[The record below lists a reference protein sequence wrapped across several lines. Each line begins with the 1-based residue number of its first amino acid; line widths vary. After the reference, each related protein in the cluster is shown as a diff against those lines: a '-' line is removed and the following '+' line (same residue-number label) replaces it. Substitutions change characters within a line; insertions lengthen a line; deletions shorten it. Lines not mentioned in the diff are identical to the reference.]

1 MDFAFYNLKRGN
13 IMEKLI
19 VPIAKTLNITVS
31 QVKNTLE
38 LLADGNTIPFI
49 ARYRKE
55 VTKDLDEEQIRYI
68 DEQFQYQKNLAKRK
82 EDVKRLIETQGKLT
96 PELIEQ
102 IDKCET
108 LSLVDDI
115 YRPYQQKRKT
125 RATDAI
131 AKGLKPFAEWILT
144 CPKSGNIDEE
154 AQKYVND
161 KVEDISDAIQGA
173 KDIIAEMV
181 SDEAELR
188 KRIREYVS
196 TEARIVVKL
205 KKDAV
210 DEEKTYRVYYSY
222 NERCATLAPHRIM
235 AINRGER
242 EKILDV
248 SMDYNRERFAKYQYV
263 LLTNNRET
271 IVGHLIDE
279 AIRDGLKRLVYPSI
293 EREIRSNLTDM
304 AQEKSI
310 DVFSSNLERL
320 LSQAPMK
327 GSIILGLDPAYR
339 TGCKLAVIDGTGKL
353 VHIDLIYPHPPVN
366 KKAEATT
373 KIINIITKYK
383 VNIIAIGNG
392 TASRESEAFVAEILR
407 ANPNIDARY
416 AIVSEA
422 GASVYSAGD
431 LAREEF
437 PDLHVEERSAVSIAR
452 RLLDPLSELIKIDPK
467 SIGVGQYQHDLAPA
481 RLQERLDFAVVKS
494 VNRVGADV
502 NTASEELLRHIA
514 GLNKNV
520 AKSLVTFRNENGL
533 FNSRAQ
539 LTKVK
544 GLGAKAYQQAAGF
557 LRIPEAKDELDRT
570 AIHPESYALAK
581 SIMRELGIKSLTD
594 ENRGIALS
602 TADAQSIANRLNSD
616 IYTVKDILG
625 ILSVPFRDYRDRFDG
640 PLLHN
645 DIVKIEDLKVGI
657 TLEGTVR
664 NVTDFG
670 AFVDIG
676 LKNDGLVHISKLS
689 KDKISSPYEKVA
701 VGDIVSVKVIEIDLE
716 RNKVALSMLDL

>member
-1 MDFAFYNLKRGN
+1 
-13 IMEKLI
+13 MEKLI
-19 VPIAKTLNITVS
+19 LPIAKTLNISVS

-38 LLADGNTIPFI
+38 LLEGGNTIPFI

-68 DEQFQYQKNLAKRK
+68 DEQYQYQKNLAKRK

-96 PELIEQ
+96 PELVAQ
-102 IDKCET
+102 IDACET

-131 AKGLKPFAEWILT
+131 TKGLKPLAEWILT
-144 CPKSGNIDEE
+144 CPISGSINEE
-154 AQKYVND
+154 ANKYLND
-161 KVEDISDAIQGA
+161 KVESIEDAIQGA

-181 SDEAELR
+181 SDEADLR
-188 KRIREYVS
+188 KRIREYINS
-196 TEARIVVKL
+196 EAKIMVKL
-205 KKDAV
+205 KKDAL
-210 DEEKTYRVYYSY
+210 DEDKTYRVYYSY
-222 NERCATLAPHRIM
+222 NEKCSTLAPHRIM

-248 SMDYNRERFAKYQYV
+248 SMDYNRERFAKYQYTM
-263 LLTNNRET
+263 LTNGKET
-271 IVGHLIDE
+271 IVGTLIDE

-327 GSIILGLDPAYR
+327 GSIILGFDPAYR
-339 TGCKLAVIDGTGKL
+339 TGCKLAVIDHTGKL
-353 VHIDLIYPHPPVN
+353 LHIDVIFPHPPVN
-366 KKAEATT
+366 KKADATI
-373 KIINIITKYK
+373 KLITLLKKYN

-392 TASRESEAFVAEILR
+392 TASRESEAFVAEILQT
-407 ANPNIDARY
+407 NPDIHARY

-520 AKSLVTFRNENGL
+520 AKSIVSFRNENGL
-533 FNSRAQ
+533 FKSRAQ
-539 LTKVK
+539 LNKVK

-557 LRIPEAKDELDRT
+557 LRIPEAKDELDST
-570 AIHPESYALAK
+570 GIHPESYDLAR
-581 SIMRELGIKSLTD
+581 SIMRELGIKSLHD
-594 ENRGIALS
+594 ENRIIALN
-602 TADAQSIANRLNSD
+602 TANAESIANRLNSD
-616 IYTVKDILG
+616 IYTVKDILS
-625 ILSVPFRDYRDRFDG
+625 ILLTPFRDYRERFDG
-640 PLLHN
+640 PLLHS

-689 KDKISSPYEKVA
+689 KDRISSPYEKVA

-716 RNKVALSMLDL
+716 RNKVALSMLDN

>member
-1 MDFAFYNLKRGN
+1 
-13 IMEKLI
+13 MEKLI
-19 VPIAKTLNITVS
+19 LPIAKTLNISVS

-96 PELIEQ
+96 PELSEQ
-102 IDKCET
+102 IDACET

-131 AKGLKPFAEWILT
+131 AKGLKPLAEWILT
-144 CPKSGNIDEE
+144 CPTSGDINEE
-154 AQKYVND
+154 ANKFLND
-161 KVEDISDAIQGA
+161 KVESIEDAIQGA

-181 SDEAELR
+181 SDEADLR
-188 KRIREYVS
+188 KRIREYINS
-196 TEARIVVKL
+196 EAKIMVKL
-205 KKDAV
+205 KKDAA
-210 DEEKTYRVYYSY
+210 DEDKTYRVYYNYS
-222 NERCATLAPHRIM
+222 EKCSTLAPHRIM

-248 SMDYNRERFAKYQYV
+248 SMDYNRERFAKYQYTI
-263 LLTNNRET
+263 LTNGKET
-271 IVGHLIDE
+271 IVGTLIDE

-339 TGCKLAVIDGTGKL
+339 TGCKLAVIDHTGKL
-353 VHIDLIYPHPPVN
+353 LHIDVIFPHPPVN
-366 KKAEATT
+366 KKADATI
-373 KIINIITKYK
+373 KLITLLKKYN

-392 TASRESEAFVAEILR
+392 TASRESEAFVAEILQT
-407 ANPNIDARY
+407 NPDIHARY

-467 SIGVGQYQHDLAPA
+467 SIGVGQYQHDLSPA

-520 AKSLVTFRNENGL
+520 AKSIVSFRNENGL
-533 FNSRAQ
+533 FKSRAQ
-539 LTKVK
+539 LNKVK

-557 LRIPEAKDELDRT
+557 LRIPEAKDELDST
-570 AIHPESYALAK
+570 GIHPESYDLAR
-581 SIMRELGIKSLTD
+581 SIMRELGIKSLHD
-594 ENRGIALS
+594 ENRIIALS
-602 TADAQSIANRLNSD
+602 TANPESIANRLNSD
-616 IYTVKDILG
+616 IYTVKDILS
-625 ILSVPFRDYRDRFDG
+625 ILLTPFRDYRERFDG
-640 PLLHN
+640 PLLHS

-689 KDKISSPYEKVA
+689 KDRISSPYEKVA

-716 RNKVALSMLDL
+716 RNKVALSMLDN

>member
-1 MDFAFYNLKRGN
+1 
-13 IMEKLI
+13 MEKLI
-19 VPIAKTLNITVS
+19 LPIAKTLNISVS

-96 PELIEQ
+96 PELSEQ
-102 IDKCET
+102 IDLCET

-131 AKGLKPFAEWILT
+131 AKGLKPLAEWILT
-144 CPKSGNIDEE
+144 CPISGSINEE
-154 AQKYVND
+154 ANKYLND
-161 KVEDISDAIQGA
+161 KVESIEDAIQGA

-181 SDEAELR
+181 SDEADLR
-188 KRIREYVS
+188 KRIREYINS
-196 TEARIVVKL
+196 EAKIMVKL
-205 KKDAV
+205 KKDAL
-210 DEEKTYRVYYSY
+210 DEDKTYRVYYSY
-222 NERCATLAPHRIM
+222 NEKCSTLAPHRIM

-248 SMDYNRERFAKYQYV
+248 SMDYNRERFAKYQYTM
-263 LLTNNRET
+263 LTNGKET
-271 IVGHLIDE
+271 IVGTLIDE

-327 GSIILGLDPAYR
+327 GSIIIGFDPAYR
-339 TGCKLAVIDGTGKL
+339 TGCKLAVIDHTGKL
-353 VHIDLIYPHPPVN
+353 LHIDVIFPHPPVN
-366 KKAEATT
+366 KKADATI
-373 KIINIITKYK
+373 KLITLLKKYN

-392 TASRESEAFVAEILR
+392 TASRESEAFVAEILQT
-407 ANPNIDARY
+407 NPDIHARY

-520 AKSLVTFRNENGL
+520 AKSIVSFRNENGL
-533 FNSRAQ
+533 FKSRAQ
-539 LTKVK
+539 LNKVK

-557 LRIPEAKDELDRT
+557 LRIPEAKDELDST
-570 AIHPESYALAK
+570 GIHPESYDLAR
-581 SIMRELGIKSLTD
+581 SIMRELGIKSLHD
-594 ENRGIALS
+594 ENRIIALN
-602 TADAQSIANRLNSD
+602 TANAESIANRLNSD
-616 IYTVKDILG
+616 IYTVKDILS
-625 ILSVPFRDYRDRFDG
+625 ILLTPFRDYRERFDG
-640 PLLHN
+640 PLLHS

-689 KDKISSPYEKVA
+689 KDRISSPYEKVA

-716 RNKVALSMLDL
+716 RNKVALSMLDN

>member
-1 MDFAFYNLKRGN
+1 
-13 IMEKLI
+13 MEKLI
-19 VPIAKTLNITVS
+19 LPIAKTLNISVS

-68 DEQFQYQKNLAKRK
+68 DEQYQYQKNLAKRK

-102 IDKCET
+102 IDACET

-144 CPKSGNIDEE
+144 CPISGSINEE
-154 AQKYVND
+154 ANKYLND
-161 KVEDISDAIQGA
+161 KVETIEDAIQGA

-181 SDEAELR
+181 SDEADLR
-188 KRIREYVS
+188 KRIREYINS
-196 TEARIVVKL
+196 EARIMVKL

-210 DEEKTYRVYYSY
+210 DEDKTYRVYYSY
-222 NERCATLAPHRIM
+222 NEKCSTLAPHRIM

-248 SMDYNRERFAKYQYV
+248 SMDYNRERFAKYQYTM
-263 LLTNNRET
+263 LTNGKET
-271 IVGHLIDE
+271 IVGNLIDE

-339 TGCKLAVIDGTGKL
+339 TGCKLAVIDHTGKL
-353 VHIDLIYPHPPVN
+353 LHIDVIFPHPPVN
-366 KKAEATT
+366 KKADATI
-373 KIINIITKYK
+373 KLITLLKKYN

-392 TASRESEAFVAEILR
+392 TASRESEAFVAEILQT
-407 ANPNIDARY
+407 NPDIHARY

-520 AKSLVTFRNENGL
+520 AKSIVSFRNENGL
-533 FNSRAQ
+533 FKSRSQ
-539 LTKVK
+539 LNKVK

-557 LRIPEAKDELDRT
+557 LRIPEAKDELDST
-570 AIHPESYALAK
+570 AIHPESYDLAR
-581 SIMRELGIKSLTD
+581 SIMRELGIKSLHD
-594 ENRGIALS
+594 ENRNIALN
-602 TADAQSIANRLNSD
+602 TANAESIANRLNSD
-616 IYTVKDILG
+616 IYTVKDILS
-625 ILSVPFRDYRDRFDG
+625 ILLTPFRDYRERFDG
-640 PLLHN
+640 PLLHS

-689 KDKISSPYEKVA
+689 KDRISSPYEKVA

-716 RNKVALSMLDL
+716 RNKVALSMLDN

>member
-1 MDFAFYNLKRGN
+1 
-13 IMEKLI
+13 MEKLI
-19 VPIAKTLNITVS
+19 VPIAKTLNISVS
-31 QVKNTLE
+31 QVRNTLE

-68 DEQFQYQKNLAKRK
+68 DEQYQYQKNLAKRK

-131 AKGLKPFAEWILT
+131 AKGLKPFAEWILA
-144 CPKSGNIDEE
+144 CPKVGNIEEE
-154 AQKYVND
+154 AKKYVND
-161 KVEDISDAIQGA
+161 KVENTVDAIQGA

-181 SDEAELR
+181 SDEADLR

-196 TEARIVVKL
+196 TEARIIVKL

-210 DEEKTYRVYYSY
+210 DEEKTYRVYYNY
-222 NERCATLAPHRIM
+222 NERCVTLAPHRIM

-248 SMDYNRERFAKYQYV
+248 SMDYNRERFAKYEFQI
-263 LLTNNRET
+263 LTNGKESIT
-271 IVGHLIDE
+271 SQLIDE

-320 LSQAPMK
+320 LSQAPLK
-327 GSIILGLDPAYR
+327 GSNILGFDPAYR
-339 TGCKLAVIDGTGKL
+339 TGCKLAVIDSTGKL
-353 VHIDLIYPHPPVN
+353 LHISVIFPHPPVN
-366 KKAEATT
+366 KKGDATA
-373 KIINIITKYK
+373 KLIEIIKKYN
-383 VNIIAIGNG
+383 VNVVAIGNG

-407 ANPNIDARY
+407 DNPSLNTRY

-481 RLQERLDFAVVKS
+481 RLQERLDFTVVKS

-520 AKSLVTFRNENGL
+520 AKSLVSFRNENGL

-539 LTKVK
+539 LNKVK

-570 AIHPESYALAK
+570 AIHPESYDLAR
-581 SIMRELGIKSLTD
+581 SIMRELGIKSLAD

-602 TADAQSIANRLNSD
+602 AADAQSIANRLNSD

-640 PLLHN
+640 PLLHS

-716 RNKVALSMLDL
+716 RNKVALSMLDV

>member
-1 MDFAFYNLKRGN
+1 
-13 IMEKLI
+13 MEKLI
-19 VPIAKTLNITVS
+19 LPIAKTLNISVS

-68 DEQFQYQKNLAKRK
+68 DEQYQYQKNLAKRK

-102 IDKCET
+102 IDVCET

-144 CPKSGNIDEE
+144 CPATGNINEE
-154 AQKYVND
+154 ASKYLND
-161 KVEDISDAIQGA
+161 KVETIEDAIQGA

-188 KRIREYVS
+188 KRIREYINS
-196 TEARIVVKL
+196 EARIMVKL

-222 NERCATLAPHRIM
+222 NEKCSTLAPHRIM

-248 SMDYNRERFAKYQYV
+248 SMDYNRERFAKYQYTM
-263 LLTNNRET
+263 LTNGKET
-271 IVGHLIDE
+271 IVGTLIDE

-339 TGCKLAVIDGTGKL
+339 TGCKLAVIDHTGKL
-353 VHIDLIYPHPPVN
+353 LHIDVIFPHPPVN
-366 KKAEATT
+366 KKADATI
-373 KIINIITKYK
+373 KFIALLKKYN

-407 ANPNIDARY
+407 ANPDIQARY

-520 AKSLVTFRNENGL
+520 AKSIVSFRNENGL
-533 FNSRAQ
+533 FKSRAQ
-539 LTKVK
+539 LNKVK

-557 LRIPEAKDELDRT
+557 LRIPEAKDELDST
-570 AIHPESYALAK
+570 GIHPESYDLAR
-581 SIMRELGIKSLTD
+581 SIMRELGIKSLHD
-594 ENRGIALS
+594 ENRIVALN
-602 TADAQSIANRLNSD
+602 TANAESIANRLNSD
-616 IYTVKDILG
+616 IYTVKDILS
-625 ILSVPFRDYRDRFDG
+625 ILLTPFRDYRERFDG
-640 PLLHN
+640 PLLHS

-689 KDKISSPYEKVA
+689 KDRISSPYEKVA

-716 RNKVALSMLDL
+716 RNKVALSMLDN

>member
-1 MDFAFYNLKRGN
+1 
-13 IMEKLI
+13 MEKLI
-19 VPIAKTLNITVS
+19 LPIAKTLNISVS

-68 DEQFQYQKNLAKRK
+68 DEQYQYQKNLAKRK

-102 IDKCET
+102 IDGCET

-125 RATDAI
+125 RATDAV
-131 AKGLKPFAEWILT
+131 AKGLKPLAEWILT
-144 CPKSGNIDEE
+144 CPLTGDINEE
-154 AQKYVND
+154 ASKYLSD
-161 KVEDISDAIQGA
+161 KVETTEEAIQGA

-181 SDEAELR
+181 SDEADLR
-188 KRIREYVS
+188 KRIREYVNS
-196 TEARIVVKL
+196 EARIIVKL
-205 KKDAV
+205 KKDAI

-222 NERCATLAPHRIM
+222 NEKCSTLAPHRIM

-248 SMDYNRERFAKYQYV
+248 SMDYNRERFAKYQYTI
-263 LLTNNRET
+263 LTNGKET
-271 IVGHLIDE
+271 IVGQLIDE

-293 EREIRSNLTDM
+293 EREIRANLTDM

-339 TGCKLAVIDGTGKL
+339 TGCKLAVIDHTGKL
-353 VHIDLIYPHPPVN
+353 LQIDVVFPHPPVN
-366 KKAEATT
+366 KKAEATI
-373 KIINIITKYK
+373 KLIGLLKKYNI
-383 VNIIAIGNG
+383 NIIAIGNG

-407 ANPNIDARY
+407 TNPDIQARY

-520 AKSLVTFRNENGL
+520 AKSIVSFRNENGL
-533 FNSRAQ
+533 FKSRTQ
-539 LTKVK
+539 LNKVK

-557 LRIPEAKDELDRT
+557 LRIPEANDELDRT
-570 AIHPESYALAK
+570 AIHPESYDLAR
-581 SIMRELGIKSLTD
+581 SIMRELGIKSLHD
-594 ENRGIALS
+594 ENRNIALN
-602 TADAQSIANRLNSD
+602 TANPESIANRLNSD
-616 IYTVKDILG
+616 IYTVKDILS
-625 ILSVPFRDYRDRFDG
+625 ILLTPFRDYRDRFDG

-689 KDKISSPYEKVA
+689 KDRISSPYEKVA

-716 RNKVALSMLDL
+716 RNKVALSMLDN

>member
-1 MDFAFYNLKRGN
+1 
-13 IMEKLI
+13 MEKLI
-19 VPIAKTLNITVS
+19 LPIAKTLNISVS

-68 DEQFQYQKNLAKRK
+68 DEQYQYQKNLAKRK

-102 IDKCET
+102 IDACET

-144 CPKSGNIDEE
+144 CPISGSINEE
-154 AQKYVND
+154 ANKYLND
-161 KVEDISDAIQGA
+161 KVETIEDAIQGA

-181 SDEAELR
+181 SDEADLR
-188 KRIREYVS
+188 KRIREYINS
-196 TEARIVVKL
+196 EARIMVKL

-222 NERCATLAPHRIM
+222 NEKCSTLAPHRIM

-248 SMDYNRERFAKYQYV
+248 SMDYNRERFAKYQYTM
-263 LLTNNRET
+263 LTNGKET
-271 IVGHLIDE
+271 IVGTLIDE

-339 TGCKLAVIDGTGKL
+339 TGCKLAVIDHTGKL
-353 VHIDLIYPHPPVN
+353 LHIDVIFPHPPVN
-366 KKAEATT
+366 KKADATI
-373 KIINIITKYK
+373 KLITLLKKYN

-392 TASRESEAFVAEILR
+392 TASRESEAFVAEILQT
-407 ANPNIDARY
+407 NPDIHARY

-520 AKSLVTFRNENGL
+520 AKSIVSFRNENGL
-533 FNSRAQ
+533 FKSRSQ
-539 LTKVK
+539 LNKVK

-557 LRIPEAKDELDRT
+557 LRIPEAKDELDST
-570 AIHPESYALAK
+570 AIHPESYDLAR
-581 SIMRELGIKSLTD
+581 SIMRELGIKSLHD
-594 ENRGIALS
+594 ENRNIALN
-602 TADAQSIANRLNSD
+602 TANAESIANRLNSD
-616 IYTVKDILG
+616 IYTVKDILS
-625 ILSVPFRDYRDRFDG
+625 ILLTPFRDYRERFDG
-640 PLLHN
+640 PLLHS

-689 KDKISSPYEKVA
+689 KDRISSPYEKVA

-716 RNKVALSMLDL
+716 RNKVALSMLDN

>member
-1 MDFAFYNLKRGN
+1 
-13 IMEKLI
+13 MEKLI
-19 VPIAKTLNITVS
+19 LPIAKTLNISVS

-68 DEQFQYQKNLAKRK
+68 DEQYQYQKNLAKRK

-102 IDKCET
+102 IDACET

-144 CPKSGNIDEE
+144 CPISGSINEE
-154 AQKYVND
+154 ANKYLND
-161 KVEDISDAIQGA
+161 KVESIEDAVQGA

-181 SDEAELR
+181 SDEADLR
-188 KRIREYVS
+188 KRIREYINS
-196 TEARIVVKL
+196 EARIMVKL

-222 NERCATLAPHRIM
+222 NEKCSTLAPHRIM

-248 SMDYNRERFAKYQYV
+248 SMDYNRERFAKYQYTM
-263 LLTNNRET
+263 LTNGKET
-271 IVGHLIDE
+271 IVGTLIDE

-339 TGCKLAVIDGTGKL
+339 TGCKLAVIDHTGKL
-353 VHIDLIYPHPPVN
+353 LHIDVIFPHPPVN
-366 KKAEATT
+366 KKADATI
-373 KIINIITKYK
+373 KLITLLKKYN

-392 TASRESEAFVAEILR
+392 TASRESEAFVAEILQT
-407 ANPNIDARY
+407 NPDIHARY

-520 AKSLVTFRNENGL
+520 AKSIVSFRNENGL
-533 FNSRAQ
+533 FKSRSQ
-539 LTKVK
+539 LNKVK

-557 LRIPEAKDELDRT
+557 LRIPEAKDELDST
-570 AIHPESYALAK
+570 AIHPESYDLAR
-581 SIMRELGIKSLTD
+581 SIMRELGIKSLHD
-594 ENRGIALS
+594 ENRTIALN
-602 TADAQSIANRLNSD
+602 TANAESIANRLNSD
-616 IYTVKDILG
+616 IYTVKDILS
-625 ILSVPFRDYRDRFDG
+625 ILLTPFRDYRERFDG
-640 PLLHN
+640 PLLHS

-689 KDKISSPYEKVA
+689 KDRISSPYEKVA

-716 RNKVALSMLDL
+716 RNKVALSMLDN

>member
-1 MDFAFYNLKRGN
+1 
-13 IMEKLI
+13 MEKLI
-19 VPIAKTLNITVS
+19 LPIAKTLNISVS

-68 DEQFQYQKNLAKRK
+68 DEQYQYQKNLAKRK

-102 IDKCET
+102 IDACET

-144 CPKSGNIDEE
+144 CPISGSINEE
-154 AQKYVND
+154 ANKYLND
-161 KVEDISDAIQGA
+161 KVETIEDAIQGA

-181 SDEAELR
+181 SDEADLR
-188 KRIREYVS
+188 KRIREYINS
-196 TEARIVVKL
+196 EARIMVKL

-222 NERCATLAPHRIM
+222 NEKCSTLAPHRIM

-248 SMDYNRERFAKYQYV
+248 SMDYNRERFAKYQYTM
-263 LLTNNRET
+263 LTNGKET
-271 IVGHLIDE
+271 IVGNLIDE

-339 TGCKLAVIDGTGKL
+339 TGCKLAVIDHTGKL
-353 VHIDLIYPHPPVN
+353 LHIDVIFPHPPIN
-366 KKAEATT
+366 KKADATI
-373 KIINIITKYK
+373 KLITLLKKYN

-392 TASRESEAFVAEILR
+392 TASRESEAFVAEILQT
-407 ANPNIDARY
+407 NPDIHARY

-520 AKSLVTFRNENGL
+520 AKSIVSFRNENGL
-533 FNSRAQ
+533 FKSRSQ
-539 LTKVK
+539 LNKVK

-557 LRIPEAKDELDRT
+557 LRIPEAKDELDST
-570 AIHPESYALAK
+570 AIHPESYDLAR
-581 SIMRELGIKSLTD
+581 SIMRELGIKSLHD
-594 ENRGIALS
+594 ENRNIALN
-602 TADAQSIANRLNSD
+602 TANAESIANRLNSD
-616 IYTVKDILG
+616 IYTVKDILS
-625 ILSVPFRDYRDRFDG
+625 ILLTPFRDYRERFDG
-640 PLLHN
+640 PLLHS

-689 KDKISSPYEKVA
+689 KDRISSPYEKVA

-716 RNKVALSMLDL
+716 RNKVALSMLDN

>member
-1 MDFAFYNLKRGN
+1 
-13 IMEKLI
+13 MEKLI
-19 VPIAKTLNITVS
+19 LPIAKTLNISVS

-68 DEQFQYQKNLAKRK
+68 DEQYQYQKNLAKRK

-96 PELIEQ
+96 PELSEQ
-102 IDKCET
+102 IDACET

-131 AKGLKPFAEWILT
+131 AKGLKPLAEWILT
-144 CPKSGNIDEE
+144 CPTSGDINEE
-154 AQKYVND
+154 ANKFLND
-161 KVEDISDAIQGA
+161 KVESIEDAIQGA

-181 SDEAELR
+181 SDEADLR
-188 KRIREYVS
+188 KRIREYINS
-196 TEARIVVKL
+196 EAKIMVKL

-210 DEEKTYRVYYSY
+210 DEDKTYRVYYNYS
-222 NERCATLAPHRIM
+222 EKCSTLAPHRIM

-248 SMDYNRERFAKYQYV
+248 SMDYNRERFAKYQYTM
-263 LLTNNRET
+263 LTNGKET
-271 IVGHLIDE
+271 IVGTLIDE

-339 TGCKLAVIDGTGKL
+339 TGCKLAVIDHTGKL
-353 VHIDLIYPHPPVN
+353 LHIDVIFPHPPVN
-366 KKAEATT
+366 KKADATI
-373 KIINIITKYK
+373 KLITLLKKYN

-392 TASRESEAFVAEILR
+392 TASRESEAFVAEILQT
-407 ANPNIDARY
+407 NPDIQARY

-520 AKSLVTFRNENGL
+520 AKSIVSFRNENGL
-533 FNSRAQ
+533 FKSRAQ
-539 LTKVK
+539 LNKVK

-557 LRIPEAKDELDRT
+557 LRIPEAKDELDST
-570 AIHPESYALAK
+570 GIHPESYDLAR
-581 SIMRELGIKSLTD
+581 SIMRELGIKSLHD
-594 ENRGIALS
+594 ENRTIALS
-602 TADAQSIANRLNSD
+602 TANPESIANRLNSD
-616 IYTVKDILG
+616 IYTVKDILS
-625 ILSVPFRDYRDRFDG
+625 ILLTPFRDYRERFDG
-640 PLLHN
+640 PLLHS

-689 KDKISSPYEKVA
+689 KDRISSPYEKVA

-716 RNKVALSMLDL
+716 RNKVALSMLDN

>member
-1 MDFAFYNLKRGN
+1 
-13 IMEKLI
+13 MEKLI
-19 VPIAKTLNITVS
+19 QPIAKTLNITYA
-31 QVKNTLE
+31 QVKNTLS
-38 LLADGNTIPFI
+38 LLEEGNTIPFI

-55 VTKDLDEEQIRYI
+55 VTQGLDEEQIRYI

-96 PELIEQ
+96 EELIKA
-102 IDKCET
+102 IDACE
-108 LSLVDDI
+108 SLAAVEDI

-131 AKGLKPFAEWILT
+131 AKGLKPLALWILS
-144 CPKSGNIDEE
+144 CPYKGNIDDE
-154 AQKYVND
+154 AKRYLNENVLTVD
-161 KVEDISDAIQGA
+161 EALQGA

-181 SDEAELR
+181 SDDASLR
-188 KRIREYVS
+188 QKIRDLLFTESRI
-196 TEARIVVKL
+196 IVKL
-205 KKDAV
+205 AKKAV
-210 DEEKTYRVYYSY
+210 DEEKTYKIYYDYS
-222 NERCATLAPHRIM
+222 ERCSTLAPHRIM

-248 SMDYNRERFAKYQYV
+248 SLDYNKERFARYQ
-263 LLTNNRET
+263 LNRLTHGKET
-271 IVGHLIDE
+271 IVVSLLDE
-279 AIRDGLKRLVYPSI
+279 AIRDGLKRLIYPSL
-293 EREIRSNLTDM
+293 ERELRTALTEK

-339 TGCKLAVIDGTGKL
+339 TGCKLAVIDSTGKL
-353 VHIDLIYPHPPVN
+353 LKIDVIFPHPPIN
-366 KKAEATT
+366 KKPQAIQKTIEL
-373 KIINIITKYK
+373 IRHYN
-383 VNIIAIGNG
+383 VNLIAIGNG
-392 TASRESEAFVAEILR
+392 TASRESEAFIAEILR
-407 ANPNIDARY
+407 NNPDIQARY

-481 RLQERLDFAVVKS
+481 RLQERLDFAVVKT
-494 VNRVGADV
+494 VNRIGADV

-520 AKSLVTFRNENGL
+520 ARSLVAYRNENGH
-533 FNSRAQ
+533 FASRAQ
-539 LTKVK
+539 LQRVK
-544 GLGAKAYQQAAGF
+544 GLGAKAYEQAAGF
-557 LRIPEAKDELDRT
+557 LRIPQANDELDRT
-570 AIHPESYALAK
+570 AIHPESYALARK
-581 SIMRELGIKSLTD
+581 IMAELGIKSLSDDHRNSVLESADTV
-594 ENRGIALS
+594 ALA
-602 TADAQSIANRLNSD
+602 TRLNAD
-616 IYTVKDILG
+616 LYTVKDIL
-625 ILSVPFRDYRDRFDG
+625 SVLAMPFRDYRERFDG
-640 PLLHN
+640 PLLHS
-645 DIVKIEDLKVGI
+645 DIVKLEDLKVGMA
-657 TLEGTVR
+657 LEGTVR

-689 KDKISSPYEKVA
+689 KERIASPYELIA
-701 VGDIVSVKVIEIDLE
+701 VGDIVTVTVLEIDPQ
-716 RNKVALSMLDL
+716 RGKVSLSML

>member
-1 MDFAFYNLKRGN
+1 
-13 IMEKLI
+13 MEKLI
-19 VPIAKTLNITVS
+19 LPIAKTLNISVS

-68 DEQFQYQKNLAKRK
+68 DEQYQYQKNLAKRK

-96 PELIEQ
+96 PELSEQ
-102 IDKCET
+102 IDACET

-131 AKGLKPFAEWILT
+131 AKGLKPLAEWILT
-144 CPKSGNIDEE
+144 CPTSGDINEE
-154 AQKYVND
+154 SNKYLND
-161 KVEDISDAIQGA
+161 KVESIEDAIQGA

-181 SDEAELR
+181 SDEADLR
-188 KRIREYVS
+188 KRIREYINS
-196 TEARIVVKL
+196 EAKIMVKL

-210 DEEKTYRVYYSY
+210 DEDKTYRVYYNYS
-222 NERCATLAPHRIM
+222 EKCSTLAPHRIM

-248 SMDYNRERFAKYQYV
+248 SMDYNRERFAKYQYTM
-263 LLTNNRET
+263 LTNGKET
-271 IVGHLIDE
+271 IVGTLIDE

-339 TGCKLAVIDGTGKL
+339 TGCKLAVIDHTGKL
-353 VHIDLIYPHPPVN
+353 LHIDVIFPHPPVN
-366 KKAEATT
+366 KKADATI
-373 KIINIITKYK
+373 KLITLLKKYN

-392 TASRESEAFVAEILR
+392 TASRESEAFVAEILQT
-407 ANPNIDARY
+407 NPDIHARY

-520 AKSLVTFRNENGL
+520 AKSIVSFRNENGL
-533 FNSRAQ
+533 FKSRAQ
-539 LTKVK
+539 LNKVK

-557 LRIPEAKDELDRT
+557 LRIPEAKDELDST
-570 AIHPESYALAK
+570 GIHPESYDLAR
-581 SIMRELGIKSLTD
+581 SIMRELGIKSLHD
-594 ENRGIALS
+594 ENRTIALS
-602 TADAQSIANRLNSD
+602 TANPESIANRLNSD
-616 IYTVKDILG
+616 IYTVRDILS
-625 ILSVPFRDYRDRFDG
+625 ILLTPFRDYRERFDG
-640 PLLHN
+640 PLLHS

-689 KDKISSPYEKVA
+689 KDRISSPYEKVA

-716 RNKVALSMLDL
+716 RNKVALSMLDN

>member
-1 MDFAFYNLKRGN
+1 
-13 IMEKLI
+13 MEKLI
-19 VPIAKTLNITVS
+19 LPIAKTLNISVS

-96 PELIEQ
+96 PELSEQ
-102 IDKCET
+102 IDACET

-131 AKGLKPFAEWILT
+131 AKGLKPLAEWILT
-144 CPKSGNIDEE
+144 CPTSGDINEE
-154 AQKYVND
+154 ANKFLND
-161 KVEDISDAIQGA
+161 KVESIEDAIQGA

-181 SDEAELR
+181 SDEADLR
-188 KRIREYVS
+188 KRIREYINS
-196 TEARIVVKL
+196 EAKIMVKL

-210 DEEKTYRVYYSY
+210 DEDKTYRVYYNYS
-222 NERCATLAPHRIM
+222 EKCSTLAPHRIM

-248 SMDYNRERFAKYQYV
+248 SMDYNRERFAKYQYTM
-263 LLTNNRET
+263 LTNGKET
-271 IVGHLIDE
+271 IVGTLIDE

-339 TGCKLAVIDGTGKL
+339 TGCKLAVIDHTGKL
-353 VHIDLIYPHPPVN
+353 LHIDVIFPHPPVN
-366 KKAEATT
+366 KKADATI
-373 KIINIITKYK
+373 KLITLLKKYN

-407 ANPNIDARY
+407 LNPDIHARY

-520 AKSLVTFRNENGL
+520 AKSIVSFRNENGL
-533 FNSRAQ
+533 FKSRAQ
-539 LTKVK
+539 LNKVK

-557 LRIPEAKDELDRT
+557 LRIPEAKDELDST
-570 AIHPESYALAK
+570 GIHPESYDLAR
-581 SIMRELGIKSLTD
+581 SIMRELGIKSLHD
-594 ENRGIALS
+594 ENRTIALS
-602 TADAQSIANRLNSD
+602 TANPESIANRLNSD
-616 IYTVKDILG
+616 IYTVKDILS
-625 ILSVPFRDYRDRFDG
+625 ILLTPFRDYRERFDG
-640 PLLHN
+640 PLLHS

-689 KDKISSPYEKVA
+689 KDRISSPYEKVA

-716 RNKVALSMLDL
+716 RNKVALSMLDN